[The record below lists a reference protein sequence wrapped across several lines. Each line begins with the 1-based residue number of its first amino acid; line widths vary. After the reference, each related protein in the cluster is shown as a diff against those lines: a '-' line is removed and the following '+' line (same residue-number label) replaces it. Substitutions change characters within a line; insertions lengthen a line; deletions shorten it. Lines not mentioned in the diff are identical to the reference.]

1 MALGL
6 VLHWIEN
13 FFPPLLP
20 LPGARLGLANV
31 IPLVLL
37 LSRRTKEAVWINVLR
52 IFLGSFLGGNFL
64 GIPFLMSL
72 TGGVTS
78 LLSMVLIHR
87 RVNAPLWISVGGAF
101 SHNLGQWWVAFLWMR
116 SVEFIWYLPVLLVLS
131 LPAGFLVGYLG
142 ILFRREEM
150 EAIWRHLR

>member
-1 MALGL
+1 M
-6 VLHWIEN
+6 
-13 FFPPLLP
+13 
-20 LPGARLGLANV
+20 
-31 IPLVLL
+31 
-37 LSRRTKEAVWINVLR
+37 
-52 IFLGSFLGGNFL
+52 

-101 SHNLGQWWVAFLWMR
+101 SHNLGQWWVAFLWVR
-116 SVEFIWYLPVLLVLS
+116 SAEFIWYLPILLILS

>member
-1 MALGL
+1 M
-6 VLHWIEN
+6 HWIEN

-20 LPGARLGLANV
+20 LPGAKLGLANV
-31 IPLVLL
+31 VPLVLL
-37 LSRRTKEAVWINVLR
+37 LSGRTKEAVWINILR

-64 GIPFLMSL
+64 SIPFLMSL
-72 TGGVTS
+72 AGGVTS

-101 SHNLGQWWVAFLWMR
+101 FHNLGQWWVAFLWVR
-116 SVEFIWYLPVLLVLS
+116 SAEFIWYLPILLILS